1 MGGNE
6 KPSRVRLVELGLA
19 AVRKRGVTSWICVV
33 GIPVGEVGMEVGI
46 EGVVGIEPALLLP
59 QPALLLQPKLDLVVG
74 CGRR

>member
-19 AVRKRGVTSWICVV
+19 AVSWICVV
-33 GIPVGEVGMEVGI
+33 EIGNAGIGA
-46 EGVVGIEPALLLP
+46 VVGIEPALLLP
-59 QPALLLQPKLDLVVG
+59 QPQLLLQPKLDLVVG